1 MKSGQRQRGRKSG
14 RASARGFTLIEMLVV
29 LLMLAILAGLIVVA
43 GKHAFQFAR
52 GATTQQTLASMK
64 MGIDQFT
71 KDHGFA
77 PPLVMDNAVLG
88 ASVRPGYP
96 FFVNNALNPARP
108 QMSVFNF
115 SLANAN
121 AADRDYLR
129 GWNGGNRLGA
139 DVGSVAE
146 DRRFSTYSLGVY
158 LAGRGEVE
166 YGAATPK
173 EVLDGVPGPGTTE
186 PSADGSFA
194 AKVQGRT
201 GRKYEPLFDDKQ
213 GGFNIVSV
221 DAAAAK
227 VEIQEN
233 KKGVAI
239 RYYRWLPGKQ
249 GLPIVQMSQVVGGP
263 TDPTLFNV
271 PSLFASLPASQ
282 GASWA
287 LVAAGPDGVFG
298 DVFNEMGSAQQIID
312 VANKLSM
319 SAASDTGQLMRRAR
333 EDNVVEVGR

>member
-1 MKSGQRQRGRKSG
+1 MKSEQRRHGPQTSR
-14 RASARGFTLIEMLVV
+14 RAFTLIEMLVV
-29 LLMLAILAGLIVVA
+29 LLMLAILAGLIVVV
-43 GKHAFQFAR
+43 GKHAFQFAKKS
-52 GATTQQTLASMK
+52 TTEQTLASMK
-64 MGIDQFT
+64 MGIEQFT
-71 KDHGFA
+71 KDHGFL
-77 PPLVMDNAVLG
+77 PPLVMDKQIAG

-96 FFVNNALNPARP
+96 FYVNNNLTPARP

-115 SLANAN
+115 SLAAAN
-121 AADRDYLR
+121 AMDRDYLR
-129 GWNGGNRLGA
+129 GWNGGNRIGA

-146 DRRFSTYSLGVY
+146 DRRYSTYSLGVY
-158 LAGRGEVE
+158 MAGRGEVE
-166 YGAATPK
+166 YGAANPK
-173 EVLDGVPGPGTTE
+173 EVLDGLAGPGTTE

-213 GGFNIVSV
+213 GGFDVVNV

-227 VEIQEN
+227 VEIQER
-233 KKGVAI
+233 KTGVAI

-249 GLPIVQMSQVVGGP
+249 GLNVLQMSQAPGGL

-271 PSLFASLPASQ
+271 PSLFASLPAAQ

-298 DVFNEMGSAQQIID
+298 DCFGELNSAQQMLD
-312 VANKLSM
+312 VASKLRM
-319 SAASDTGQLMRRAR
+319 SPASDQGQLMRAARA
-333 EDNVVEVGR
+333 DNVVEVGR